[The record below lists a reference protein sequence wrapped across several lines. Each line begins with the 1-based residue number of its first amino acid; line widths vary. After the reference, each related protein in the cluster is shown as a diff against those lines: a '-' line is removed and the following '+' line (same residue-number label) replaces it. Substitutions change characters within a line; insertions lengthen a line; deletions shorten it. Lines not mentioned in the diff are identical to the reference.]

1 MNPLHRI
8 ALTISLISPVGL
20 LMGFQFSSL
29 ISMASFTKNTG
40 NDTTLLWSANVIASI
55 IDTVLADT
63 LAMIIGFSGN
73 LLFGLGMYAGAGAS
87 ALLALLALKRGR
99 ATIVGDI

>member
-1 MNPLHRI
+1 M
-8 ALTISLISPVGL
+8 
-20 LMGFQFSSL
+20 
-29 ISMASFTKNTG
+29 
-40 NDTTLLWSANVIASI
+40 IASI

-73 LLFGLGMYAGAGAS
+73 LLLGLGMYAGAGAS

-99 ATIVGDI
+99 ATIVGDR